1 MLTSGLWQR
10 KMGSFCNYGVSQCK
24 MINALYQHP
33 KANLEDPRL
42 LKQFTTHTQKQILI
56 MINTNEIKLRKG
68 AHNKAHID

>member
-1 MLTSGLWQR
+1 
-10 KMGSFCNYGVSQCK
+10 

>member
-1 MLTSGLWQR
+1 
-10 KMGSFCNYGVSQCK
+10 

-33 KANLEDPRL
+33 KANLEDPKL
-42 LKQFTTHTQKQILI
+42 LKQFTTHTHTQKQILI